1 MPEDHPMPE
10 SANLDRAEARE
21 SIGAARE
28 LIRSALAV
36 AAMMLAVDEEFDVS
50 GEAVAGIG
58 GVLHQMLKA
67 ADARLVTAA
76 TLIGDVTRA
85 TE

>member
-1 MPEDHPMPE
+1 MHEP
-10 SANLDRAEARE
+10 ANPDATEARE
-21 SIGAARE
+21 SIEAARE

-58 GVLHQMLKA
+58 GVLSQTLTA
-67 ADARLVTAA
+67 AENRLVVAE
-76 TLIGDVTRA
+76 TLISEEAGPA
-85 TE
+85 A

>member
-1 MPEDHPMPE
+1 MPNTANPDH
-10 SANLDRAEARE
+10 AEARE

>member
-1 MPEDHPMPE
+1 MPNTANPDHV
-10 SANLDRAEARE
+10 EARE

-36 AAMMLAVDEEFDVS
+36 AAMMLAVDEEFDLS

-58 GVLHQMLKA
+58 GVLRQMLTA
-67 ADARLVTAA
+67 ADARLTTAE
-76 TLIGDVTRA
+76 TLIG
-85 TE
+85 TEARGAE

>member
-1 MPEDHPMPE
+1 MPNTANPDH
-10 SANLDRAEARE
+10 AEARP

-36 AAMMLAVDEEFDVS
+36 AAMMLAVDEEFDLS

-58 GVLHQMLKA
+58 GILHRMLAA
-67 ADARLVTAA
+67 ADSHLVTAA
-76 TLIGDVTRA
+76 TLIGNETGSP
-85 TE
+85 ES

>member
-1 MPEDHPMPE
+1 MPE
-10 SANLDRAEARE
+10 SASLDRAEARE

-36 AAMMLAVDEEFDVS
+36 AAMMLAVDEEFDLS

-58 GVLHQMLKA
+58 RVLHQMLTA
-67 ADARLVTAA
+67 AESRLVAA
-76 TLIGDVTRA
+76 ETLIGDEMA
-85 TE
+85 KPE

>member
-1 MPEDHPMPE
+1 MPNTANPDH
-10 SANLDRAEARE
+10 AEARE

-36 AAMMLAVDEEFDVS
+36 AAMMVAVDEEFDL

-58 GVLHQMLKA
+58 GVLRQMLTA
-67 ADARLVTAA
+67 ADARLTTAE
-76 TLIGDVTRA
+76 TLIG
-85 TE
+85 TEARGAE

>member
-1 MPEDHPMPE
+1 MPNTANPDHT
-10 SANLDRAEARE
+10 EARE

-36 AAMMLAVDEEFDVS
+36 AATMLAVDEEFDLS
-50 GEAVAGIG
+50 GEVVAGIG

-67 ADARLVTAA
+67 AESRLITAE
-76 TLIGDVTRA
+76 TLIGDERVQP
-85 TE
+85 E